1 MYYQIIQASQIIPKS
16 YNSDTLE
23 GNWYEDRC
31 ASNFDSTRRKD
42 LKLRSPN
49 AWQYET
55 TYAGVGTHNKNT
67 ESLKT
72 RFINANDNY
81 INFQNKDYNMY
92 ITTNR

>member
-1 MYYQIIQASQIIPKS
+1 MYYQIVQSSQLQPKS
-16 YNSDTLE
+16 YQADVLE

-31 ASNFDSTRRKD
+31 ASNFDGDRRKD

-55 TYAGVGTHNKNT
+55 TYTGMGRKAK
-67 ESLKT
+67 EFEPLKT
-72 RFINANDNY
+72 RFIYANDNY